1 MEDILLSL
9 GFDKEDINSLL
20 FELDKYNTH
29 VLRKNIDSL
38 LRYNC
43 NSGFIRYIVS
53 NRNDVLSMDCDRFI
67 YILDAIISNNDII
80 EETLLDLV

>member
-1 MEDILLSL
+1 MEDVLLSL
-9 GFDKEDINSLL
+9 GFDKEDINGLL
-20 FELDKYNTH
+20 YELDKYNSYI
-29 VLRKNIDSL
+29 LKRNIDSL

-43 NSGFIRYIVS
+43 DNGFIKYIVS
-53 NRNDVLSMDCDRFI
+53 NRSDVLSMDCDRLT